1 MMKKNT
7 KINDYFAAKCR
18 KKWVEWNYRRCMH
31 GILFVFHFTC
41 WNWRYVLAV
50 HNLVEIWSRT
60 LGIHASLKSSG
71 PELCSDAC
79 IPSKFNEINLL
90 TRSLDM
96 VPWNKM
102 HWKSCSLTQNS
113 FNVNGYLWT
122 ISFIILIVAWFH
134 VFFINEPYLLFK
146 VEI

>member
-18 KKWVEWNYRRCMH
+18 KSESSGIIDDVH
-31 GILFVFHFTC
+31 GILFVFHFTSR
-41 WNWRYVLAV
+41 NWRYVLTV

-60 LGIHASLKSSG
+60 PGIHASLKSSG

-90 TRSLDM
+90 TRGLDM

-113 FNVNGYLWT
+113 LNVNGYLWT
-122 ISFIILIVAWFH
+122 ISFMILIVAWFH
-134 VFFINEPYLLFK
+134 VFYKWTIPS
-146 VEI
+146 V